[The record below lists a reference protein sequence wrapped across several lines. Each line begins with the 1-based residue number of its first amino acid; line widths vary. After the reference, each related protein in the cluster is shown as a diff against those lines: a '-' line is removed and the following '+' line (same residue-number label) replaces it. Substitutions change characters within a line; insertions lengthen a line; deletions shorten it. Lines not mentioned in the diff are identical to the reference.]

1 MLLRRRNFLA
11 GALGLPFICPGRA
24 HAQTAAGPPEIG
36 FVYEGIAPAGA
47 VRAKAFQEGLKSK
60 GYEDGRNVV
69 TVVRNAE
76 LNPER
81 FEPLVRELLQR
92 DVKILFA
99 AGHAIIRIAQ
109 DATKS
114 TPIVALDLES
124 DPVKDGLIQS
134 IVRPGGNRTGMF
146 SIFRTLPGNASSS

>member
-92 DVKILFA
+92 DVKILFGAMVLLRHLFLA
-99 AGHAIIRIAQ
+99 AGEGRPQQHQLEGRLETSDFWMTRGDLYDAIMGGAVER
-109 DATKS
+109 
-114 TPIVALDLES
+114 V
-124 DPVKDGLIQS
+124 
-134 IVRPGGNRTGMF
+134 VRR
-146 SIFRTLPGNASSS
+146 